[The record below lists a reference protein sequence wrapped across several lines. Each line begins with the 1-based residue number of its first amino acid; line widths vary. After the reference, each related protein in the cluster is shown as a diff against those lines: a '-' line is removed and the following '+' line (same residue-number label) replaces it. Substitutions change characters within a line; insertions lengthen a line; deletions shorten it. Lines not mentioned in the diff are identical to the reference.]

1 MFIWNL
7 RLDLLESIVFM
18 LIDYG
23 DNEIIA
29 FK

>member
-7 RLDLLESIVFM
+7 RLDLLESIVFVS
-18 LIDYG
+18 IDYG